1 MKTIFE
7 TLEMNEIQKQVKS
20 FCAST
25 LGKNKVDTF
34 GLIDDIDDLNEA
46 LSKVDE
52 AMKLI
57 TRQGRIPLGGLS
69 DISMS
74 LEKANRDGTLLG
86 EELLKVANQLECVV
100 NVKNYISYSEIEL
113 HYVKELSDGLVV
125 NEQLLREIQRCI
137 LPDGSLSDQA
147 SPLLSSLRKKIH
159 QTQSSIRSKMESLV
173 KESKDVLSIDQIT
186 TKNDRLVLPVKSGY
200 KNQFHGLIHAQSST
214 GQTLYI
220 EPEAVLM
227 MNNQLTDLQ
236 VLEREEINRILYSFS
251 QTIKTHYYH
260 FHFNLEIL
268 EEIDFIFAKANYGY
282 QHQCCIP
289 TITNQYTS
297 LILKQARHPLIDETK
312 VIANDIIFNDHRML
326 LITGSNTGGKTVT
339 LKSAGLLSFM
349 ALCGMPIPCLEAS
362 IPLFDQIYVD
372 LGDEQ
377 SIEQSLSTFSSHM
390 KKIVDIIS
398 NANDKSLVIL
408 DEIGSGTDPQ
418 EGECLAES
426 ILSRFL
432 DIGCL
437 CLVSTHYGK
446 LKTFATEHPEIL
458 IASVSF
464 DMELMKPTYQ
474 LKLDAI
480 GHSYAIEIAEML
492 GLDTN
497 IISKAKQLKIDSMS
511 EHEKLIEQ
519 LQKQQEQLSLK
530 EEELK
535 ISLSQSQKLEKQY
548 QHQLL
553 NIEKQKDELIQK
565 AQDKANDL
573 IKEAKENIEIVVE
586 TMKMSSLKQH
596 EIIDAKRQLDLL
608 VHYSEEEMIQQ
619 SHDLQ
624 IGDHV
629 RVTKM
634 NREGDVVEI
643 LNNHM
648 IMVSLSGLNVKLH
661 ENEVIY
667 LHPKTK
673 VKEVKKTSMKKSTV
687 KKTGSYEI
695 NVIGQRYEEAMAIVD
710 KFLDDAL
717 VLSYPHVRIV
727 HGMGT
732 GVLRKGIRKMLDK
745 NKHVVSYRDGGPN
758 EGGLGAT
765 LVYFE

>member
-25 LGKNKVDTF
+25 LGKNKVDSF
-34 GLIDDIDDLNEA
+34 VIIDDIDDLNEA
-46 LSKVDE
+46 LDKVNE

-57 TRQGRIPLGGLS
+57 SIQGRIPLGGLS

-86 EELLKVANQLECVV
+86 EELLKVAGHLECIV
-100 NVKNYISYSEIEL
+100 NVKNYISSSEIETRYL
-113 HYVKELSDGLVV
+113 SELSDGLVV

-137 LPDGSLSDQA
+137 LPDGTLSDNA
-147 SPLLSSLRKKIH
+147 SPTLSTLRKKIH
-159 QTQSSIRSKMESLV
+159 QTQSSIRSKMENLV
-173 KESKDVLSIDQIT
+173 KESKDLLSIDQIT

-200 KNQFHGLIHAQSST
+200 KNQINGLIHAQSAT

-227 MNNQLTDLQ
+227 MNNQLSELQ
-236 VLEREEINRILYSFS
+236 VLEREEVNRILYSFS
-251 QTIKTHYYH
+251 QMIKGNYYH

-268 EEIDFIFAKANYGY
+268 EELDFVFAKGNYGY
-282 QHQCCIP
+282 QNECCIP
-289 TITNQYTS
+289 SVTNNYSS
-297 LILKQARHPLIDETK
+297 LVLKQARHPLIDREK
-312 VIANDIIFNDHRML
+312 VIANDIILNDHRML
-326 LITGSNTGGKTVT
+326 LITGSNTGGKTVA
-339 LKSAGLLSFM
+339 LKTTGLLSLM
-349 ALCGMPIPCLEAS
+349 SLCGMPIPCLEAS
-362 IPLFDQIYVD
+362 VPLFDQIYVD

-390 KKIVDIIS
+390 KKLVDILA
-398 NANDKSLVIL
+398 NANNKSLVVL

-432 DIGCL
+432 DISCL

-446 LKTFATEHPEIL
+446 LKTFASEHNEIL
-458 IASVSF
+458 MASVSF

-474 LKLDAI
+474 LKLDAV

-492 GLDTN
+492 GLDKD
-497 IISKAKQLKIDSMS
+497 IIAKAKQLKIDSMS
-511 EHEKLIEQ
+511 EHEKLIEE
-519 LQKQQEQLSLK
+519 LQKKQEQLSLK
-530 EEELK
+530 EEELNE
-535 ISLSQSQKLEKQY
+535 SLLNNQKLEKQY
-548 QHQLL
+548 QHQLR
-553 NIEKQKDELIQK
+553 NIEKQKDDLIQK
-565 AQDKANDL
+565 AQDEANQL

-596 EIIDAKRQLDLL
+596 EIIDAKHQLDLL
-608 VHYSEEEMIQQ
+608 VHKTEEEIIQQ
-619 SHDLQ
+619 SHVLQ

-629 RVTKM
+629 QVMKM
-634 NREGDVVEI
+634 NREGDIIEI

-648 IMVSLSGLNVKLH
+648 IMVSISGLSVKLH
-661 ENEVIY
+661 ENEVKY

-673 VKEVKKTSMKKSTV
+673 VKEVK
-687 KKTGSYEI
+687 
-695 NVIGQRYEEAMAIVD
+695 
-710 KFLDDAL
+710 
-717 VLSYPHVRIV
+717 
-727 HGMGT
+727 
-732 GVLRKGIRKMLDK
+732 
-745 NKHVVSYRDGGPN
+745 
-758 EGGLGAT
+758 
-765 LVYFE
+765 